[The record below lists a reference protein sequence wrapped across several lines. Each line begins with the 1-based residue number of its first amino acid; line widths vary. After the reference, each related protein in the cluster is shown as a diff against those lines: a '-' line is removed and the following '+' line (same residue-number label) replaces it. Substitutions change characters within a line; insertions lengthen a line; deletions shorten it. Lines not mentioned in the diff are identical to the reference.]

1 MERRQSR
8 RSTLFL
14 PHQVA
19 SEQKRDRLKA
29 AVGECVRL
37 ANSLLHRIHT
47 LQTKV
52 RNVKRAK
59 ERLSDMASLRLPRI
73 GLAEAAAIADEHE
86 QRDAI
91 EKCERDNAVDGG
103 KESVVLHEHGGTCA
117 REVRAG
123 RDADAFFFFGQA
135 HE

>member
-37 ANSLLHRIHT
+37 ANSLLDRIHT
-47 LQTKV
+47 LQTEV

-59 ERLSDMASLRLPRI
+59 EWLSDMASLRLPGI

-86 QRDAI
+86 QRNAI
-91 EKCERDNAVDGG
+91 EKGKRNDAVDGG
-103 KESVVLHEHGGTCA
+103 EESVVLHEHGGVSA
-117 REVRAG
+117 GEVGAG
-123 RDADAFFFFGQA
+123 RDANPFFFLGQ
-135 HE
+135 